1 MSDHGHLRH
10 FAKVL
15 DITKKEWIPNEGE
28 NKQQLKQNFLDYLL
42 KQEEFHRDNLSY
54 VRSMITFLQTQED

>member
-1 MSDHGHLRH
+1 MTDHGHLRH

-28 NKQQLKQNFLDYLL
+28 NTRQLKQNFLDYLL

-54 VRSMITFLQTQED
+54 IRGMIASLQTQED